1 MLKLHSLRSFRFNI
15 LPHLPERGVY
25 LSTFVGD
32 NFIIRGE
39 MQMEEKGAKITV
51 TRVFADKRI
60 KLFDLFSNF
69 VAKRIMAESGMIP
82 QNEESSDERISN
94 KLDIAD
100 LKW

>member
-1 MLKLHSLRSFRFNI
+1 MK
-15 LPHLPERGVY
+15 
-25 LSTFVGD
+25 
-32 NFIIRGE
+32 
-39 MQMEEKGAKITV
+39 EKGTKITV

-82 QNEESSDERISN
+82 QNEESSDERFSD

-100 LKW
+100 LSYVDGKTFDFLR

>member
-1 MLKLHSLRSFRFNI
+1 MK
-15 LPHLPERGVY
+15 
-25 LSTFVGD
+25 
-32 NFIIRGE
+32 
-39 MQMEEKGAKITV
+39 EKGAKITV
-51 TRVFADKRI
+51 TCVFADKRI

>member
-1 MLKLHSLRSFRFNI
+1 MK
-15 LPHLPERGVY
+15 
-25 LSTFVGD
+25 
-32 NFIIRGE
+32 
-39 MQMEEKGAKITV
+39 EKGAKITV
-51 TRVFADKRI
+51 TRVFAD